1 EPVNPLLGIHA
12 AVTRK
17 RPDESHGGYYPEQKL
32 SVFESVSLFT
42 KGSAFAIGREHERG
56 MIKENFV
63 ADFTVLDRDIFPC
76 DPDIL
81 LETKP
86 V

>member
-1 EPVNPLLGIHA
+1 WVIERHGEGRMGMSFAWKTLLESGVPIAGGSDAPIEPVNPLLGIHA

-42 KGSAFAIGREHERG
+42 K
-56 MIKENFV
+56 
-63 ADFTVLDRDIFPC
+63 
-76 DPDIL
+76 
-81 LETKP
+81 
-86 V
+86 